1 MGTSVR
7 SARIRIRIRIHGFAR
22 PLANRF
28 ESRLGSARA
37 RTSREGAARTVV
49 APHERGLHA
58 VHRDHVAA
66 AQRPSSVAE
75 RVLLPD
81 VRDGPA
87 RHLAAVDDA
96 VHEHPVRLVDE
107 RHGGARRARRRSR
120 GRRRG
125 RRRGP
130 VRWRARRAAEPARE
144 DECARG
150 LSQSRFWS
158 SCRCRSRELWQV
170 QLLNPDLGVKVA
182 QKSNN
187 NR

>member
-125 RRRGP
+125 WRRGP
-130 VRWRARRAAEPARE
+130 VRWRARRARERAASLRARI
-144 DECARG
+144 
-150 LSQSRFWS
+150 LSQSRFRS
-158 SCRCRSRELWQV
+158 SCGCRSRELWLWWRDDV
-170 QLLNPDLGVKVA
+170 WLIEPNF
-182 QKSNN
+182 
-187 NR
+187 